1 MSSTNL
7 RNKPVD
13 RRRLNAQ
20 DREQYRPQARQQ
32 ALSKARARR
41 GSLAW
46 NNKVDVGRQEQKPGS
61 GGLSLGRQTQQQ
73 RQREQT
79 AELRRSEQLRNDRI

>member
-20 DREQYRPQARQQ
+20 DREQYRPKARQQ
-32 ALSKARARR
+32 ALAKARARR
-41 GSLAW
+41 GNLAW
-46 NNKVDVGRQEQKPGS
+46 NNKVDVGRQEHKPGS

-73 RQREQT
+73 RVRDQS